1 MNTGKCLLLSAGI
14 VALSTGWAA
23 AAPAGARDFLSLR
36 SGPGFK
42 FRVVEVIPPGS
53 LVDARNCSV
62 GWCQVNINGVIGYV
76 DSGHLDFS
84 ASSPMTYAVASNHW
98 PYWAYTSA
106 FESYWRNPYG
116 YYYRLNLLCALPPA
130 RQECVAA
137 RPPVDP

>member
-23 AAPAGARDFLSLR
+23 AAPAVARDFLSLR

-42 FRVVEVIPPGS
+42 FRVVEVIPPSS
-53 LVDARNCSV
+53 LLDARNCSV
-62 GWCQVNINGVIGYV
+62 GWCQVNINGVVGYV

-84 ASSPMTYAVASNHW
+84 ASSPITSAVASYHW
-98 PYWAYTSA
+98 PYGAYSSA
-106 FESYWRNPYG
+106 LYSYLQSPYR
-116 YYYRLNLLCALPPA
+116 YYYRLNLLCALPPT

-137 RPPVDP
+137 GPP